1 MPPKRKE
8 RSDEI
13 ISISNFNERESARKK
28 RQYETRSQGLM
39 KKAHELALLTESVV
53 HIYISV
59 PGMLG
64 KYQVFLS
71 DLEDKGQTASL
82 QLKLSPDQIY
92 GEIKGPND
100 FLTVKQRVAIDLDLN
115 PLRRADSRE
124 QDSENGE
131 PLGRFQGEVEV
142 FKEQKRLE
150 EIIRTY
156 HEDQREPQ
164 IKSEDP
170 GEVFDCTQR
179 RQAPQLSEEKQGNE
193 IKRSVNLAKL
203 ETADDIRLDHIDMQI
218 PFTKQHY
225 MPTLDFNVK

>member
-1 MPPKRKE
+1 
-8 RSDEI
+8 
-13 ISISNFNERESARKK
+13 
-28 RQYETRSQGLM
+28 
-39 KKAHELALLTESVV
+39 
-53 HIYISV
+53 
-59 PGMLG
+59 MLG

-71 DLEDKGQTASL
+71 DLEDNGQTASL

-142 FKEQKRLE
+142 FKEHKRPE
-150 EIIRTY
+150 ETIRTY
-156 HEDQREPQ
+156 GEDQREPQ
-164 IKSEDP
+164 IKFEDP
-170 GEVFDCTQR
+170 GEVFDAAQR
-179 RQAPQLSEEKQGNE
+179 RQAPQLPSAEKKQGNE
-193 IKRSVNLAKL
+193 INRSVNLAKL
-203 ETADDIRLDHIDMQI
+203 ETVDDIQLDHIDIQI